1 MSREIGRPSLL
12 DEEMLEKAKH
22 YMIDGYKEIENIVP
36 STAGLC
42 CYLGVGKST
51 VHDWAKDTPEN
62 RLNPLKVEFS
72 DTLEAIQT
80 KQEMILI
87 NGGLSQ
93 SFSGTITKL
102 MLANHGYSD
111 KVQTDV
117 TTNGE
122 SINKPSLDVSKL
134 SDEQLRNLDTI
145 IAQASESGAVEKKS
159 D

>member
-12 DEEMLEKAKH
+12 NEEMLQRAKD
-22 YMIDGYKEIENIVP
+22 YLLDGYKEIENIIP

-42 CYLGVGKST
+42 CYLGVGRST
-51 VHDWAKDTPEN
+51 VYDWAKDTPEN
-62 RLNPLKVEFS
+62 LALPFRRDFS
-72 DTLEAIQT
+72 DTLDAIQT
-80 KQEMILI
+80 KQEMLLI

-93 SFSGTITKL
+93 AFSGTITKL

-122 SINKPSLDVSKL
+122 SINKPS
-134 SDEQLRNLDTI
+134 I
-145 IAQASESGAVEKKS
+145 ISLVAPNVTSI

>member
-1 MSREIGRPSLL
+1 MSREVGRPSLL
-12 DEEMLEKAKH
+12 DEEKLQKAKD
-22 YMIDGYKEIENIVP
+22 YLLGGYEEIGNIVP

-93 SFSGTITKL
+93 QFSGVITKL
-102 MLANHGYSD
+102 MLTNHGYSD

-122 SINKPSLDVSKL
+122 SINKPTTIELVAPNVS
-134 SDEQLRNLDTI
+134 
-145 IAQASESGAVEKKS
+145 SE